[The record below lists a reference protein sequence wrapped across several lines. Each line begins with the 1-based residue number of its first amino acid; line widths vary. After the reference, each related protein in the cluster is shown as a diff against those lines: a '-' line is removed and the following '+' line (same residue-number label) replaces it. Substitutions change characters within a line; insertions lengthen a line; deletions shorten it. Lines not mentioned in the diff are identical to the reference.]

1 MVYEKV
7 MSAGEENRTRNAGG
21 GGGWG
26 GAQLEAGGQEGPSE
40 MAMTE

>member
-21 GGGWG
+21 GEGTALNRESG
-26 GAQLEAGGQEGPSE
+26 GAH
-40 MAMTE
+40 